1 MIDVEGQRGFENVA
15 MSQTTGHRR
24 IRAEISINHTENY
37 WKYLK
42 KQLPPHLTYDA
53 YVQDSDAWLYSACWR
68 ARVMRDPYLALGR
81 LLQDE
86 PEDEEQMWSS
96 GDEEEA
102 GEDEEE
108 SDDEDE

>member
-1 MIDVEGQRGFENVA
+1 MSLSKALKWQLEGWMETVDAIQPALPLGA
-15 MSQTTGHRR
+15 L
-24 IRAEISINHTENY
+24 
-37 WKYLK
+37 KYLK

-53 YVQDSDAWLYSACWR
+53 YIQDSDAWLYSACWR